1 MKKRLLFVIPSL
13 EIGGA
18 EKSLVNL
25 LNALDYQLYEI
36 DLLLLSRQNALLQDI
51 PKNVNVIYPGENYF
65 IFISGIVS
73 AMGKFLFRGDF
84 ELFFYRLFY
93 SLYLKVYAKN
103 PNKAE
108 QYSWKFLRK
117 SIMLDNKIY
126 DAAIGYLEKTSI
138 YLVVDSVL
146 TKKKIGFIRANY
158 EFFNLD
164 KTFDSKYFAKLD
176 ALCANGLKSLE
187 ILKKNFASHNI
198 NIQLVYNITPVKK
211 IMEMSKEQTGF
222 EKSEIDI
229 ISVGRLH
236 PQKGYDLSIETA
248 RILKERNIDF
258 KWYVLGEG
266 PQRSKLVKKIEES
279 GVKENFILL
288 GSTNNPYP
296 YLSQSDVFVQCS
308 LYEGRSNTVIEAKL
322 FCKPIVVTN
331 FESASELIENGKNGF
346 ICERNAIELADQIV
360 SVATNSEVRNVLVS
374 NLTEEMKTVESSHQV
389 FYNLINK

>member
-1 MKKRLLFVIPSL
+1 MKKKLLFVIPSL

-25 LNALDYQLYEI
+25 LTALDYQLYEI
-36 DLLLLSRQNALLQDI
+36 DLLLLSRQNELLKDI
-51 PKNVNVIYPGENYF
+51 PKNVNVIFPGENYF
-65 IFISGIVS
+65 IFTSGIFS
-73 AMGKFLFRGDF
+73 AMMKFLFKGNF
-84 ELFFYRLFY
+84 GLLSYRLLY
-93 SLYLKVYAKN
+93 SIYLKVYAKN
-103 PNKAE
+103 KNKAE

-117 SIMLDNKIY
+117 SIGLENKIY
-126 DAAIGYLEKTSI
+126 EAAIGYLEKTSI
-138 YLVVDSVL
+138 YLVVDSVCA
-146 TKKKIGFIRANY
+146 KKKIGFIRANY

-236 PQKGYDLSIETA
+236 PQKGYDLSIETSK
-248 RILKERNIDF
+248 ILKERNFDF

-266 PQRSKLVKKIEES
+266 SQRSTLEKKIVES
-279 GVKENFILL
+279 SVQENFILL
-288 GSTNNPYP
+288 GAKDNPYS
-296 YLSQSDVFVQCS
+296 YIRQCDIFVQSS
-308 LYEGRSNTVIEAKL
+308 LYEGRSNTLIEAKL
-322 FCKPIVVTN
+322 LCKPIIVTN
-331 FESASELIENGKNGF
+331 FESASELIENGTNGF
-346 ICERNAIELADQIV
+346 ICERNAKELADQITSIAKDV
-360 SVATNSEVRNVLVS
+360 EVRNLLVR
-374 NLTEEMKTVESSHQV
+374 NLKEEMKTVESSLHV
-389 FYNLINK
+389 FLQLIN